1 MSSTYLNGID
11 SSLRDGAKSPVSP
24 SEGAVSGRNT
34 VLSNRLTSVL
44 SQTYADPEIRDTLSI
59 LDARGVV
66 NDASARR
73 RLRLDAQKE
82 VIECNGAIVQDFGVV
97 GEVMF
102 PAAWMSK
109 SANTFAAI
117 RACWQNDCR
126 SE

>member
-1 MSSTYLNGID
+1 MSSTYLNGVDD
-11 SSLRDGAKSPVSP
+11 SLKHDASSPISP

-34 VLSNRLTSVL
+34 MLSNKLTSVL
-44 SQTYADPEIRDTLSI
+44 SQSYADPEIRDTLSI

-97 GEVMF
+97 AEVKF
-102 PAAWMSK
+102 AQVGILE
-109 SANTFAAI
+109 SANNFAATG
-117 RACWQNDCR
+117 ACRQNDR
-126 SE
+126 RLE

>member
-1 MSSTYLNGID
+1 MSSTHLNETDG
-11 SSLRDGAKSPVSP
+11 SLRDGPKSSVSP

-34 VLSNRLTSVL
+34 VLSNKLTSVL
-44 SQTYADPEIRDTLSI
+44 SQSYADPETRETLSI

-97 GEVMF
+97 VEVTF
-102 PAAWMSK
+102 PSGPDIK
-109 SANTFAAI
+109 E
-117 RACWQNDCR
+117 C
-126 SE
+126 